1 MHSPIPQHTNSRII
15 EFMTVNQAYTHNFA
29 QVGRDVQIWPQA
41 KIISPEVISIGD
53 SVIVDDFV
61 LLMGGRS
68 TILGS
73 FIHISSFTSVIGGGE
88 LVMEDFT
95 TVSSGIRLFT
105 GTDDFL
111 GGSLVNSAIPHPYRL
126 PIRTFVHIKKH
137 AVVGANSVVLPGVT
151 IGEGVAI
158 GANSLVN
165 KDCEPWTI
173 YYGSPAKPMRSRPK
187 EKILELEAQLRKDLY
202 DPYGKYIPMSDRRA
216 PIN

>member
-1 MHSPIPQHTNSRII
+1 
-15 EFMTVNQAYTHNFA
+15 MTVNQAYTHNFA

>member
-1 MHSPIPQHTNSRII
+1 MA
-15 EFMTVNQAYTHNFA
+15 VNQAYTLNFA
-29 QVGRDVQIWPQA
+29 QVGQDVQIWPQA

-53 SVIVDDFV
+53 SVIFDDFV

-95 TVSSGIRLFT
+95 TLSSGIRLFT

-111 GGSLVNSAIPHPYRL
+111 GGSLVNSAVPHPYRL

-173 YYGSPAKPMRSRPK
+173 YYGSPARPMRSRPK

-202 DPYGKYIPMSDRRA
+202 DPYGKYIPKSDRRD

>member
-1 MHSPIPQHTNSRII
+1 
-15 EFMTVNQAYTHNFA
+15 MTVNQAYTHNFA
-29 QVGRDVQIWPQA
+29 QVGQDVQIWPQA

>member
-1 MHSPIPQHTNSRII
+1 MLECNNIQQIYENIK
-15 EFMTVNQAYTHNFA
+15 MNQAYKLNFNKI
-29 QVGRDVQIWPQA
+29 GEDVTIWEGA
-41 KIISPEVISIGD
+41 KIIDAEKIEVGD
-53 SVIVDDFV
+53 SVIIDNFV

-68 TILGS
+68 TVMGS
-73 FIHISSFTSVIGGGE
+73 FIHISSFTSITGGGE

-95 TVSSGIRLFT
+95 TLSSGIRIFT

-111 GGSLVNSAIPHPYRL
+111 GGSLVNSAVPHPYRL

-137 AVVGANSVVLPGVT
+137 AAVGANSVVLPSVT
-151 IGEGVAI
+151 IGEGAVI

-187 EKILELEAQLRKDLY
+187 EKIVELEAQLRQDLY
-202 DPYGKYIPMSDRRA
+202 DQHGNYIPKRDRSL
-216 PIN
+216 

>member
-1 MHSPIPQHTNSRII
+1 MVN
-15 EFMTVNQAYTHNFA
+15 NQAYTLKFA
-29 QVGRDVQIWPQA
+29 QVGQDVQIWPQA

-111 GGSLVNSAIPHPYRL
+111 GGSLVNSAVPHPYRL